1 MGGSSPREVVAVSTA
16 ESAAAPVVPSY
27 ASGTSDVPLLGD
39 TIGDNFDRVVAAQP
53 DHEAMV
59 DVPSGRRWT
68 YAQMRED
75 VDTVALGLLAAG
87 LGKGDRVGIWAPNVA
102 EWTLVQYATAKLG
115 VILVNINPAY
125 RTHELEY
132 VLNQAGVSVLVAA
145 TSFKTSDYAAMIKEV
160 RPNCPGLREV
170 VLLGTPDWD
179 ALVEAGGRGDR
190 AELARRQTELSPD
203 DPINIQYTSGTT
215 GFPKGATLSH
225 HNILNNGYFVGRM
238 CGYGPDDRVCI
249 PVPFYHCFGMVMGNL
264 GSTANGATMVIPGP
278 GFDPK
283 ATLEA
288 VQQERCTSLYGVP
301 TMFIAELNHPDF
313 ESYDLSSLR
322 TGIMAGSPCPV
333 EVMKQV
339 VERMGM
345 AEVTIAYGMTETSP
359 VSTQT
364 RADDSLDRR
373 VSTVGK
379 VMPHVE
385 VKIVDPENGLTLPR
399 GEPGELC
406 TRGYSVMLG
415 YWDEPEKTAEAIDRA
430 RWMHTGDLGVMDDEG
445 YVNITGRIK
454 DMVIRGGENVYPREI
469 EEFLYTHPDVL
480 DAQVIGVPDAKYGE
494 ELCVWVKL
502 REGAPELTSES
513 VREFA
518 SGKLAHYKIPRYVVV
533 VEDFPM
539 TVTGKIRKVE
549 MREKSVALL
558 HLEDAAAIRNA

>member
-1 MGGSSPREVVAVSTA
+1 MPTA

-53 DHEAMV
+53 DHEALV

-132 VLNQAGVSVLVAA
+132 VLNQAGIALLVAA

-160 RPNCPGLREV
+160 RPNCPALREV

-190 AELARRQTELSPD
+190 AELARLQTELSPD

-225 HNILNNGYFVGRM
+225 HNILNNGYFVGRL

-264 GSTANGATMVIPGP
+264 GSTTNGSTMVIPGP

-301 TMFIAELNHPDF
+301 TMFIAELNHPDVRV
-313 ESYDLSSLR
+313 LR
-322 TGIMAGSPCPV
+322 PLVAAHRDHGGLAVPGGGDEAG
-333 EVMKQV
+333 
-339 VERMGM
+339 R
-345 AEVTIAYGMTETSP
+345 
-359 VSTQT
+359 
-364 RADDSLDRR
+364 RADGHDRGDDLLRHDRDLARVDPDPGRRHAGPPRVDRR
-373 VSTVGK
+373 AGAPARRGQGRRPGER
-379 VMPHVE
+379 PHAAPRRAGRAVHPRLLGDARLLGRAGE
-385 VKIVDPENGLTLPR
+385 DRRRHRPGPLDAHRRHRRDGRRGLRQHHRPHQGHGHPRR
-399 GEPGELC
+399 GERVPAG
-406 TRGYSVMLG
+406 
-415 YWDEPEKTAEAIDRA
+415 DR
-430 RWMHTGDLGVMDDEG
+430 
-445 YVNITGRIK
+445 
-454 DMVIRGGENVYPREI
+454 
-469 EEFLYTHPDVL
+469 
-480 DAQVIGVPDAKYGE
+480 GVPLQPPRHRRRAGH
-494 ELCVWVKL
+494 
-502 REGAPELTSES
+502 RGARRRSTARSS
-513 VREFA
+513 AR
-518 SGKLAHYKIPRYVVV
+518 G
-533 VEDFPM
+533 
-539 TVTGKIRKVE
+539 
-549 MREKSVALL
+549 
-558 HLEDAAAIRNA
+558 